1 MAYNIQHADMRE
13 NEKNI
18 YIISQLEKEKE
29 KKKRKESHIR
39 RQECEMIGIK
49 ERTCCDEQWMFYA
62 TNELN
67 CISKTNDD
75 IVAN

>member
-1 MAYNIQHADMRE
+1 MK
-13 NEKNI
+13 KNI

-62 TNELN
+62 TNGSLN
-67 CISKTNDD
+67 TTLKTND
-75 IVAN
+75 VFYSG